1 MPPGL
6 QRHAET
12 AAMPFSL
19 RGCRTRLSHHR
30 RARRRLDVRPRN
42 LEKFQWLGTFERTAA
57 GCVTARAPSVPSRSS
72 VTGALWIRR
81 GSNPPIFRS
90 DPLRPDSRIS
100 DSIEARQTRIPRSER
115 ATSLSS
121 DTGPPSTAKSSPR
134 AARWRWRGERSSHVI
149 ELHDRLR
156 NTPSMANHIVAML
169 SKILSLAELI
179 PTMTASSSEPSGRAA
194 ASDAIPNS
202 FPRRAPRV
210 RPVTVFEFNY
220 R

>member
-134 AARWRWRGERSSHVI
+134 AARWRWRASDQAMSSSSTTACATRRRWPTTSSRCSRRYSRSRSSSQ
-149 ELHDRLR
+149 R
-156 NTPSMANHIVAML
+156 
-169 SKILSLAELI
+169 
-179 PTMTASSSEPSGRAA
+179 
-194 ASDAIPNS
+194 
-202 FPRRAPRV
+202 
-210 RPVTVFEFNY
+210 
-220 R
+220 